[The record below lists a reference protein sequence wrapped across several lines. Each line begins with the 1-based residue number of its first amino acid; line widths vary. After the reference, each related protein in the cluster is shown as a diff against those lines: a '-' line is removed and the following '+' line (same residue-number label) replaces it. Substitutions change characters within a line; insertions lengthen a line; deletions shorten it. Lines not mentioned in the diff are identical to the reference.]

1 MPLSSKGAELLEKF
15 QGKYGSK
22 KGKRVFYAKEN
33 SDKKFR
39 RTVRGGGRSIRR
51 G

>member
-1 MPLSSKGAELLEKF
+1 MPLSSKGASLLQEF
-15 QGKYGSK
+15 TDRYGAK

-33 SDKKFR
+33 KDKKFR
-39 RTVRGGGRSIRR
+39 RTVRGSGRSVRR